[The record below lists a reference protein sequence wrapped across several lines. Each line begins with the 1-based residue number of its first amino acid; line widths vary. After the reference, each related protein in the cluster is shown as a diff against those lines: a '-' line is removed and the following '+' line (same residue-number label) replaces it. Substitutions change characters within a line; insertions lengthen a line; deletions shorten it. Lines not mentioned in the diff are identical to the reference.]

1 MSSTSCERSAAKQG
15 GPSPA
20 CVPTAGA
27 PHSCAA
33 PRAGPETD
41 WESGWFEIDWDRE
54 RRTGIPEA
62 VLCASKS
69 ASQIEA
75 ILSAAAD
82 AGRRLLFTRL
92 EPAVFAALDPDS
104 RARLGNYDPVSRTAW
119 CGPTVADADLKPGIG
134 IVAAGTSDLPVA
146 AEAARTLA
154 FLGFQ
159 APVIADVGVAGLW
172 RLMRRLDEIR
182 AHRVVIAV
190 AGMEGALFSVLAGLI
205 DAPVIAVPT
214 SRRLWRFR
222 RRDGG
227 APLRPGVLRARTC

>member
-1 MSSTSCERSAAKQG
+1 VTGFET
-15 GPSPA
+15 A
-20 CVPTAGA
+20 C
-27 PHSCAA
+27 
-33 PRAGPETD
+33 
-41 WESGWFEIDWDRE
+41 FEIDWERQ

-69 ASQIEA
+69 ISQIEA
-75 ILSAAAD
+75 ILLAATG
-82 AGRRLLFTRL
+82 AGRKLLFTRL

-104 RARLGNYDPVSRTAW
+104 RARLNYDPVSRTAW
-119 CGPTVADADLKPGIG
+119 YGPTVADADLKPGIG

-182 AHRVVIAV
+182 THRVVIAL

-214 SRRLWRFR
+214 SVGYGVSA
-222 RRDGG
+222 GG
-227 APLRPGVLRARTC
+227 MAALHSALASCAPGLLTVNIDNGFGAAVAAAKMINKI

>member
-1 MSSTSCERSAAKQG
+1 MT
-15 GPSPA
+15 
-20 CVPTAGA
+20 
-27 PHSCAA
+27 
-33 PRAGPETD
+33 GPETG
-41 WESGWFEIDWDRE
+41 WETGWFEIDWDRE
-54 RRTGIPEA
+54 RRTGIPEV

-69 ASQIEA
+69 VSQIEA

-104 RARLGNYDPVSRTAW
+104 RARLGNYDPVSRIAW
-119 CGPTVADADLKPGIG
+119 YGPTVADADLKPGIG

-154 FLGFQ
+154 FLGFE

-182 AHRVVIAV
+182 THRVVIAM

-214 SRRLWRFR
+214 SVGYGVSA
-222 RRDGG
+222 GG
-227 APLRPGVLRARTC
+227 MAALHSALASCAPGLLTVNIDNGFGAAVAAVKIISKR